1 MQIIKQKPHPSLI
14 TLPSYDPTFKEEI
27 PVLHT
32 VEFVPSPWPV
42 ATPQFSVTLCIC
54 LMNESSPNWASYLF
68 SSPHPF
74 SSAEEVFLK
83 SNQVNPGSECLYGQ
97 ILNPLVCH
105 KICCC
110 SVAKLCRTLCDPI
123 NCNTPEFS
131 VLHCLLEFAQI
142 HVHWVGDAI
151 QPPHPLLPCSPPAS
165 IFLSIRVFSNKR
177 ALHIRWPKYW
187 SFSFS
192 ISPSDEYSGLISFRT
207 DWFELL
213 AVQGT
218 LKSLLQST
226 LLPGI
231 FCRLQRTAVAGA
243 SCLGDSHTHAERERI
258 GDNTEL
264 CKEKLGKGGRRLW
277 RTLAC
282 DRRLGR
288 GDEVASFR
296 FPFMPL
302 RFSQLMP
309 FAIKQSNNGS
319 CSFPQ

>member
-14 TLPSYDPTFKEEI
+14 TLPSYDPTFKEEEI

-54 LMNESSPNWASYLF
+54 LMNESSPIWASYLF

-131 VLHCLLEFAQI
+131 LLHCLLEFAQI

-165 IFLSIRVFSNKR
+165 IFLSIRVFSNES
-177 ALHIRWPKYW
+177 ALFWISWPKYW
-187 SFSFS
+187 SFSFG
-192 ISPSDEYSGLISFRT
+192 ISPSREYSGLISFRT
-207 DWFELL
+207 T
-213 AVQGT
+213 AQGT
-218 LKSLLQST
+218 LKSPLQNHSSKASIPQHSAFFMVQLSHLYMTTGKTIAYAT
-226 LLPGI
+226 LLLTRPPSVLPPQSWA
-231 FCRLQRTAVAGA
+231 CGA
-243 SCLGDSHTHAERERI
+243 ALPSH
-258 GDNTEL
+258 
-264 CKEKLGKGGRRLW
+264 
-277 RTLAC
+277 
-282 DRRLGR
+282 
-288 GDEVASFR
+288 VQ
-296 FPFMPL
+296 P
-302 RFSQLMP
+302 
-309 FAIKQSNNGS
+309 
-319 CSFPQ
+319 